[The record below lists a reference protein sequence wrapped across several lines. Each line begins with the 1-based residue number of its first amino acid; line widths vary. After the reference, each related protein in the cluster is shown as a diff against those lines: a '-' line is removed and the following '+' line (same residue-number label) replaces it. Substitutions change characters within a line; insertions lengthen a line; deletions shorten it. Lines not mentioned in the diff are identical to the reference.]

1 MLNLR
6 DAGVYVTHVE
16 LELPVLREEPRYMY
30 RTVVFP
36 VACYLTSGVRF
47 LWENPKTDL

>member
-6 DAGVYVTHVE
+6 DSGVYVTHVE
-16 LELPVLREEPRYMY
+16 LELPVLREEY
-30 RTVVFP
+30 RTVVFA